1 MCVCA
6 RVFNGIPIR
15 WCLVYHIHTSRHLY
29 SRRNIDFTVSK
40 MLLPERFPFVSTS
53 GTQIMQTKCDAM
65 QCNANPI
72 FVKIEFLHGVGH
84 RKCMRFIES
93 NMCNMHIQQVKLS
106 EIDTHCITILLFALC
121 IGKYNIRGCVVLN
134 DRGGKF
140 FS

>member
-1 MCVCA
+1 MCLCTRFQWNSDSLVL
-6 RVFNGIPIR
+6 I
-15 WCLVYHIHTSRHLY
+15 VYHIHTSHHLY
-29 SRRNIDFTVSK
+29 SGRNIDFTVSK

-65 QCNANPI
+65 QCNANQI

-93 NMCNMHIQQVKLS
+93 MLHIQQVKLS